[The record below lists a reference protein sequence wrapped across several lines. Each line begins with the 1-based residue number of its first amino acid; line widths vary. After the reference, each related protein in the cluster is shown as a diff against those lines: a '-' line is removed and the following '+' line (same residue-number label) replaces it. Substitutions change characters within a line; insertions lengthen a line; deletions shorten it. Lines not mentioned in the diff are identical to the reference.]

1 MTEYQLRPWAQVV
14 HLHPDVEAGNLTEA
28 VFAIDL
34 GAVAAGDPNVPTVYR
49 DPESFFRATYLTA
62 DMKALLHEVLAAL
75 SGNIGHNRVLRLRT
89 PFGGGKSHTLATLL
103 HAARSRYSLGVLP
116 EAKNLP
122 NPGEVD
128 VAVFDGEKFDARD
141 GVEVRDGRQIRT
153 IWGWLAW
160 QLGEEYY
167 GIVQGH
173 DQDRVSPGGDVIK
186 RLLTGKPKLF
196 LLDEVLKYM
205 ERASSIRLEDSTLQR
220 QALDFLHNLTVE
232 VANSMSAAMVYSL
245 QWSAREALGN
255 VALLDQLDHLAARV
269 DQLRE
274 PVTGDDILY
283 VLQRRLLSRLPDE
296 DVASAAAIAYQ
307 EVVTGMRRAY
317 ASSAAE
323 RQQAE
328 DQGLTLRERLK
339 VAYPFHPD
347 LIDIMRERWSSLD
360 VFQRTRGAL
369 RFLASCLFSVKR
381 SGAAGALLGP
391 GDIPLDDPEVRVKL
405 VKELGLRNEYDGAL
419 AADLCGPNARAK
431 RIDER
436 LARENPPLLGV
447 RPAIR
452 LATAIFAYSF
462 GGLQRGEGD
471 EALPPGVTEA
481 ELLASVV
488 GPELDNITATAALAE
503 LRNQCLYLHF
513 DGVRYAF
520 KKDPNITKLI
530 EDEEQQVTRKP
541 EEIRQRIKE
550 MLIQRLQGHRAAIVW
565 PERSVDLPN
574 EDPTFLVGYL
584 PLEYIGENKSTQERN
599 AKELLEK
606 YGERPRRYRNGVG
619 LAIPERDHIEPLR
632 RATRY
637 LIAIKRIEEKKV
649 QLHLNRDQ
657 LQQLTERKRTEE
669 GAAESAFRRLYT
681 SVWLPRTENG
691 SISLELVE
699 VGGRPLQSSGV
710 HERVMELLTTTT
722 KKVFSVTTPRKI
734 VELLRLGESEEGQ
747 AARLGVKASDVR
759 DAFFSFLGFTR
770 LDSSDALRKAIARGV
785 EEGVFA
791 YASGTP
797 PILGVNGKYQIAF
810 EKVVFD
816 RAIADDEIDLDT
828 GFLIMPSAI
837 PQSPEP
843 TGARIGGDTLGEG
856 KLGAPPAGDTGQDS
870 SKAPGTTPPLISRKE
885 VTIRITGSRDQL
897 YKAWPAIANLADKAG
912 KASLQVNAINEG
924 GFDQSWL
931 RNAVY
936 EPLEE
941 ADVLDEQDSRG
952 SSEGKP

>member
-1 MTEYQLRPWAQVV
+1 MTTYQLRPWAQVV

-34 GAVAAGDPNVPTVYR
+34 GAVATGDPNVPAVYR

-62 DMKALLHEVLAAL
+62 DMCGLLQEVLAAL
-75 SGNIGHNRVLRLRT
+75 AGNPGHNRVLKLRT

-103 HAARSRYSLGVLP
+103 HAARSRSALSVLP
-116 EAKNLP
+116 EAKGLP
-122 NPGEVD
+122 DPGKVD

-141 GVEVRDGRQIRT
+141 GATVPGGKQIRT
-153 IWGWLAW
+153 MWGWLAW

-167 GIVQGH
+167 DVVQGH
-173 DQDRVSPGGDVIK
+173 DQDRISPGGHVIK

-205 ERASSIRLEDSTLQR
+205 ERSSSIRVEDSTLQR
-220 QALDFLHNLTVE
+220 QALDFLQNLTVE
-232 VANSMSAAMVYSL
+232 VANSTNAAMVYSL

-255 VALLDQLDHLAARV
+255 VALLDQLDHMAARV

-283 VLQRRLLSRLPDE
+283 VLHRRLLGRPPDE
-296 DVASAAAIAYQ
+296 GVASAAALAYQ
-307 EVVTGMRRAY
+307 EVVTGMRRAFA
-317 ASSAAE
+317 ASASE

-328 DQGLTLRERLK
+328 DEGLGLRERLK
-339 VAYPFHPD
+339 VAYPFHPA

-369 RFLASCLFSVKR
+369 RFLASCLSTVKR
-381 SGAAGALLGP
+381 AGTAGVLLGP

-419 AADLCGPNARAK
+419 AADLCGPNARAR

-436 LARENPPLLGV
+436 LARENPALVGV
-447 RPAIR
+447 RPATR

-471 EALPPGVTEA
+471 EALPAGVTES

-488 GPELDNITATAALAE
+488 GPDLDNITATAALAE
-503 LRNQCLYLHF
+503 LRNQCLYLHH

-520 KKDPNITKLI
+520 KKDPNVTKLI
-530 EDEEQQVTRKP
+530 EDEEQQVARKP
-541 EEIRQRIKE
+541 EEVRQRIKE
-550 MLIQRLQGHRAAIVW
+550 MLIQRLQGQRAAIVW
-565 PERSVDLPN
+565 PGRSADIPD
-574 EDPTFLVGYL
+574 EDPAFLVGYL
-584 PLEYIGENKSTQERN
+584 PLEYAGETKAAQERR

-606 YGERPRRYRNGVG
+606 YGERPRKYRNGVG
-619 LAIPERDHIEPLR
+619 LAIPQRDQIEPLR

-637 LIAIKRIEEKKV
+637 LMAIKRIDDKKG
-649 QLHLNRDQ
+649 QLRLNRDQ
-657 LQQLTERKRTEE
+657 VQQLNERKRTEE
-669 GAAESAFRRLYT
+669 GAAESAFRHLYA
-681 SVWLPRTENG
+681 SVWLPRAENG

-699 VGGRPLQSSGV
+699 VGGRPLQSAGV
-710 HERVMELLTTTT
+710 HERVMELLTVTT
-722 KKVFSVTTPRKI
+722 KKVFSSTTPRKM
-734 VELLRLGESEEGQ
+734 VELLRLGEAEEGQ
-747 AARLGVKASDVR
+747 SPRLGIRASDVR

-785 EEGVFA
+785 QEGVFG
-791 YASGTP
+791 YTSGTLP
-797 PILGVNGKYQIAF
+797 TLCADGKYQVARD
-810 EKVVFD
+810 KVVFQ
-816 RAIADDEIDLDT
+816 RAIADDEIDFES

-837 PQSPEP
+837 PPPPEP
-843 TGARIGGDTLGEG
+843 VGAGTGGQVRDGDGPPYQPPTGGG
-856 KLGAPPAGDTGQDS
+856 P
-870 SKAPGTTPPLISRKE
+870 TPPTSTPPQTTRKE

-897 YKAWPAIANLADKAG
+897 FKAWPAIANLADKAG
-912 KASLQVNAINEG
+912 KASIQVNAASEQ

-941 ADVLDEQDSRG
+941 ADVLDDRDYSG
-952 SSEGKP
+952 NL